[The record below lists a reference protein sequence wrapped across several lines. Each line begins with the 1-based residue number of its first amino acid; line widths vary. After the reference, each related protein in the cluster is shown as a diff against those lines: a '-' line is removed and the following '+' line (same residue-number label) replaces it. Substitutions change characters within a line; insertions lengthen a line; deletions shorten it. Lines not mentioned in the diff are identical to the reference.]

1 MAILGGGPGGGGPIG
16 SSNSFVGPQ
25 QALELV
31 GDHAY
36 AYNVLDVNDATATF
50 MEFTTGNYYFV
61 GTIQMG
67 RNMKSA
73 AETEFQLKFNDQ
85 FVYRAK
91 FDNGVSA
98 TLVMP
103 TQAPLPV
110 IIPAYTKVSLVCEVL
125 DAADTIALA
134 ISGRIYRG

>member
-1 MAILGGGPGGGGPIG
+1 MAIGGGGSGGGPIG

-25 QALELV
+25 EALELV

-36 AYNVLDVNDATATF
+36 AYNVLTVNNATATF
-50 MEFTTGNYYFV
+50 MEFTTGNYYMV

-73 AETEFQLKFNDQ
+73 AETEFQLKLNGSVV
-85 FVYRAK
+85 FVSK
-91 FDNGVSA
+91 FDNGASQ

-103 TQAPLPV
+103 TQTPLPV
-110 IIPAYTKVSLVCEVL
+110 IIPAYTKVQIICEVN
-125 DAADTIALA
+125 DAEDSIAIG